1 MGDEGETNNE
11 QSGTVNGPVAQVGA
25 VYGGV
30 HFGGQHQEPVVPRQ
44 LPQAVAPFAGQADE
58 LAALHAVLADSARAV
73 VISAVEGATGIG
85 KTALAVH
92 WANQVADRFPGGQL
106 YADLRGSDPSG
117 WPARP
122 GDVLRSF
129 LEALGEDRIPSDV
142 AAQAARYRTLL
153 ADKRVLVVLDDVRDA
168 EQVRPLLPGGSNSF
182 IVLTSR
188 NPLTGLIVEGARS
201 LMLDVLS
208 AGEARELLV
217 RRLGED
223 RLAAE
228 PQAADELIELCG
240 RLPQALS
247 VVAASAASVPFSA
260 LAAELRNAVG
270 PPGVGNLSARMAAVL
285 DWARARTAPP
295 PVDGDWRSRVR
306 TPVWLRSP
314 KVLFA
319 AAAAVAAATLF
330 VSTPMIAASSFLGLG
345 YFLIRFAL
353 LFAGLVLMERPG
365 GRGAIGT
372 GLVVANAVYCLVDAL
387 ASIHAEADVWVWL
400 EFFFVIAFTVML
412 VMRLASFDVLP
423 RRARIVPPTR
433 RPLAY
438 VVVGAAAAQFIL
450 LFAGIPHE
458 YGSMTV
464 LAGVGA
470 LAALLP
476 VVAIGGLCAA
486 TALTEPGDESQRAFV
501 AATVAAYLGPELLLL
516 LGSLLLGPRFTY
528 LGNAFW
534 SDGAYQGSWGTFAV
548 AQAVAAAALLAST
561 WVLLRRAAEQA

>member
-44 LPQAVAPFAGQADE
+44 LPQAVAPFTGQADE

-73 VISAVEGATGIG
+73 VISAVEGTTGIG

-153 ADKRVLVVLDDVRDA
+153 ADKPVLVVLDDVRDA

-188 NPLTGLIVEGARS
+188 NPLTGLIAEGARS

-208 AGEARELLV
+208 AVEARELLV

-228 PQAADELIELCG
+228 PQAADELI
-240 RLPQALS
+240 
-247 VVAASAASVPFSA
+247 VVAASAAGVPFSA
-260 LAAELRNAVG
+260 LAAELRNAVS

-319 AAAAVAAATLF
+319 AAAAVAATTLF

-345 YFLIRFAL
+345 YFLIRFAM
-353 LFAGLVLMERPG
+353 LFAGLVLMERPS
-365 GRGAIGT
+365 GRGAVGT

-400 EFFFVIAFTVML
+400 EFFSVIAFTVLL
-412 VMRLASFDVLP
+412 VMRLAPFDVLP

-561 WVLLRRAAEQA
+561 WVLLRRAAARA